1 MRTPP
6 APPVRGRLTRRV
18 GAVLAATATLSLVL
32 AACGS
37 TDAETPD
44 ADADA
49 SIRVAVTDPGQ
60 LIPGRQTV
68 AFDLNMAVWSPLTFI
83 RNDGTMDYVAAE
95 SIESDD
101 QQTWTVTLRDGFTFH
116 DGTPVTAQDYVD
128 AWNHVAYGPN
138 AFENA
143 GLLVGIEGYDEVNPA
158 EGEPTATE
166 MSGLT
171 VDGDLSFTVRLT
183 VPDSQFPVQLSQ
195 AQTAFYPMPQSAYD
209 DMEAYNR
216 HPVGNGPF
224 QMEGD
229 YVEAEPITVTAY
241 DDFAGD
247 EPTVDEIEFV
257 PYTDSVTA
265 YNDVLAGNIDVAS
278 VPANRLTQAPSDFG
292 ERLYRF
298 EAPGIAF
305 LGLPLW
311 DERYQDVRVRQAIS
325 MAIDRETI
333 NEVIYGGANVPA
345 TAWTPAIE
353 PGTPEGICGEYCA
366 YDPAAAAALLEEAG
380 GFEGTIDIFYPGG
393 SGLDE
398 LYTAIAN
405 SLRQN
410 LGVEAVATPSSDW
423 AEFLERRSEG
433 SVSGPFFSRWG
444 ALYPSQQATLRV
456 FFLEGGG
463 CANCIPWY
471 SDDVA
476 AAMQAADAAPTTDG
490 SAYVAVQE
498 LIQEEFPAVPLFFE
512 TYSYVVSDRVAEL
525 VNSPVGNPTYK
536 DIVLA
541 D

>member
-1 MRTPP
+1 MRPQRSP
-6 APPVRGRLTRRV
+6 RAAHRLGTAAA
-18 GAVLAATATLSLVL
+18 AVAVASLL
-32 AACGS
+32 LTACGAGGS
-37 TDAETPD
+37 ADDAGE
-44 ADADA
+44 AGAEG
-49 SIRVAVTDPGQ
+49 IRVAVTDPGQ

-68 AFDLNMAVWSPLTFI
+68 AFDFNMAVWSPLTFI
-83 RNDGTMDYVAAE
+83 QNDGTMDYVAAE

-101 QQTWTVTLRDGFTFH
+101 QRTWTVTLRDGFTFH

-143 GLLVGIEGYDEVNPA
+143 GLLVGIEGYEDLNPA
-158 EGEPTATE
+158 GGEPTATE

-171 VDGDLSFTVRLT
+171 VNDDLSFTVALT
-183 VPDSQFPVQLSQ
+183 VPDGQFPVQLSQ

-209 DMEAYNR
+209 DMDAYNR
-216 HPVGNGPF
+216 HPIGNGPF

-241 DDFAGD
+241 EDFTGD

-257 PYTDSVTA
+257 PYTDTATA

-278 VPANRLTQAPSDFG
+278 VPANRLAQAPDDFG
-292 ERLYRF
+292 DRLYRF

-311 DERYQDVRVRQAIS
+311 DERYQDIRVRQAIS

-333 NEVIYGGANVPA
+333 NGVIYGGGNLPA

-353 PGTPEGICGEYCA
+353 PGTPEGICGAYCE
-366 YDPAAAAALLEEAG
+366 YDPEAATALLDEAG
-380 GFEGTIDIFYPGG
+380 GFDGTIDILYPGG

-405 SLRQN
+405 NLRQN

-423 AEFLERRSEG
+423 AEFLERRTEAD
-433 SVSGPFFSRWG
+433 VSGPFFSRWG

-476 AAMQAADAAPTTDG
+476 AAMQAADADPSTDG

-498 LIQEEFPAVPLFFE
+498 LIQAEFPAVPLFFE
-512 TYSYVVSDRVAEL
+512 TYSYVTSDRVADL

-536 DIVLA
+536 DIVLV